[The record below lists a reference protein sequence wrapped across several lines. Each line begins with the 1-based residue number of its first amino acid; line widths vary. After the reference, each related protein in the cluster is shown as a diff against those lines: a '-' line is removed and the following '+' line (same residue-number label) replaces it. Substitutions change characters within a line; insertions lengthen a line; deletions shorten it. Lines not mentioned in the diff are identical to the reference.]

1 MCSYSGLSM
10 VMVLSREDAV
20 DGWRTLMGPTD
31 PDYAREHAP
40 ESLRALLGKD
50 VMQNAVHGSSNPEEA
65 KTRIERLFPDVEVL
79 PGGEVK
85 GECMRSKLVI
95 ILDIIIV
102 PSILGFAKCI
112 LDMFKK
118 LGNTFLIN
126 ISEF

>member
-85 GECMRSKLVI
+85 GE
-95 ILDIIIV
+95 
-102 PSILGFAKCI
+102 
-112 LDMFKK
+112 
-118 LGNTFLIN
+118 
-126 ISEF
+126 